1 MTAAV
6 GMVEGGMGI
15 REAARLYNIPYET
28 LRQRANHTVSID
40 CRPGPSTVLTDE
52 EEQLALF
59 CVQMADMGFGLS

>member
-1 MTAAV
+1 MTAAI

-28 LRQRANHTVSID
+28 LQRSTNHTVSID
-40 CRPGPSTVLTDE
+40 CRPGPSTVLTDNE

-59 CVQMADMGFGLS
+59 CVQMADM